1 MADDPTDKLFR
12 ELDREFPK
20 FRFVYKDESW
30 LMRAIDVFLKVVS
43 LGMMRTF
50 MTKFT
55 TVVGYTMYVSRKGWY
70 DLPPVG
76 RAIVMRHERVHMRQ
90 RRKYGMLLYS
100 LLYLFVPLP
109 MFLSYFR
116 MRFEREAYEESILA
130 AVELGLDSK
139 DGKFRAGVIRAF
151 VSPSYLWMWPFRKS
165 TEAWYDEA
173 AVRAMAKAFAA
184 RTP

>member
-12 ELDREFPK
+12 ELDAEFPS

-30 LMRAIDVFLKVVS
+30 LMKAVDIFLKIVS

-50 MTKFT
+50 MTRFA
-55 TVVGYTMYVSRKGWY
+55 TVIGYTMYVSRRSWY

-100 LLYLFVPLP
+100 LLYLLFPLP
-109 MFLSYFR
+109 AGISYFR
-116 MRFEREAYEESILA
+116 MKFEREAYEESILA
-130 AVELGLDSK
+130 AVELGLASK
-139 DGKFRAGVIRAF
+139 DGKFRASVVGAF
-151 VSPSYLWMWPFRKS
+151 VGPSYLWMWPFRKGV
-165 TEAWYDEA
+165 EAWYDEA
-173 AVRAMAKAFAA
+173 VVKAMSRAFSS